1 MPRSCGKLRRQ
12 KPENTLID
20 IFISLR
26 PIQWLKNLVV
36 FAAILFSQELFDTTK
51 FDLVLYTFIILS
63 ASSSAMYL
71 VNDLVDRSSDCLHFS
86 KKLRPIAAG
95 RLSPKLVKFLAI
107 ILIVFSLLGSYILS
121 DYLFLIITTYLA
133 IQFLYSFWLKNFI
146 ILDVLIIAF
155 AFMLRIFA
163 GSVVVAAPLS
173 AWLILTTMMLALFL
187 GVGKRR
193 SELTLLGGVQAPA
206 HRKTLLS
213 YPIILLDGLVFM
225 MATATLITYSLFTFN
240 APELAQKEFFTSLL
254 PSTLSSPKLLMA
266 TIPVVVYG
274 VFRYL
279 YLIFEKSEGDSPEK
293 VLISDRPL
301 LISVLVWVGMVFLFL
316 YFFTL

>member
-1 MPRSCGKLRRQ
+1 LRRQ
-12 KPENTLID
+12 KPNFILTNV
-20 IFISLR
+20 FISLR

-36 FAAILFSQELFDTTK
+36 FAAILFSQEFFIVDK
-51 FDLVLYTFIILS
+51 FVPVFHTFLIFS
-63 ASSSAMYL
+63 AGSSATYL
-71 VNDLVDRSSDCLHFS
+71 VNDLVDRPKDRLHFS

-95 RLSPKLVKFLAI
+95 KLSTKLVLFLVTILILLSLVGAYYVSAFLFWI
-107 ILIVFSLLGSYILS
+107 ILIYLVIQLIYSLL
-121 DYLFLIITTYLA
+121 
-133 IQFLYSFWLKNFI
+133 LKNFI
-146 ILDVLIIAF
+146 ILDVLAIAV

-163 GSVVVAAPLS
+163 GSVVVVTPLS

-193 SELTLLGGVQAPA
+193 SELTLLGGVQASA
-206 HRKTLLS
+206 HRKALLS
-213 YPIILLDGLVFM
+213 YPITLLDGLVFM

-240 APELAQKEFFTSLL
+240 TPELAQREFFAHLL

-266 TIPVVVYG
+266 TIPIVVYG

-279 YLIFEKSEGDSPEK
+279 YLIFEKSEGVSPER
-293 VLISDRPL
+293 VFITDRPL
-301 LISVLVWVGMVFLFL
+301 LTSVLIWASSVFFLL